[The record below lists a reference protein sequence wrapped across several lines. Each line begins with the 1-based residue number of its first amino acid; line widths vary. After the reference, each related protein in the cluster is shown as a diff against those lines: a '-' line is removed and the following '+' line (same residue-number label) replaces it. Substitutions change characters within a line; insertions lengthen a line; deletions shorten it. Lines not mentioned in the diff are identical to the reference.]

1 MTAPRRLLRVLTC
14 GSVDDGK
21 STLIGRLLHDCG
33 ALPDDAIEQLHVES
47 RARGF
52 DGPDY
57 SLLVDGLEAE
67 REQGITIDVAYRY
80 FDTPAARVIVADC
93 PGHEQYTRNMATGAS
108 TADLAILLIDAR
120 KGVLPQ
126 TRRHAFVA
134 QLLGVREAVLAINK
148 IDLAGFDEDVFRA
161 CVAAFE
167 QATAKHPFARVS
179 AIPTSALAGDN
190 VVARSKRMPWYRGP
204 TLREA
209 LELANIDRPEPPHL
223 RFPVQRVQRDGE
235 GRLYQGWL
243 AGGRVGPGD
252 RVVVAA
258 SGREAVV
265 TEVMTPG
272 GGAADTRG
280 CAAALRLDRELDIS
294 RGDLIAAPDAR
305 PEVADQVQAKLIWMA
320 AEPLLP
326 GRDYLAKVGTRTLRA
341 SVTSI
346 RGRIDIETFDKV
358 PARQLE
364 LNDIG
369 VCHLRFSERVA
380 FDAYADNRATGSFI
394 LIDRQTSA
402 TVGAGLIDFAL
413 RRAANVSPQALDV
426 DRAARARLLGQR
438 PRLLWFTG
446 LSGAGKSTIA
456 NLVEKRLHAE
466 GRLTYTLDGDNVRH
480 GLNRDLGFSPADRV
494 ENIRRV
500 AEVSKLMLD
509 AGLIVLTAF
518 ISPFR
523 AERAM
528 ARELVGADFIEV
540 FIDTPLSEAEQRDV
554 KGLYARA
561 RRGEIANFTGISSP
575 YEPPETPEIRIHTTR
590 LSAEEA
596 AELIC
601 GYLTGLQP

>member
-1 MTAPRRLLRVLTC
+1 MNAPRRLLRVLTC

-21 STLIGRLLHDCG
+21 STLIGRLLYDCG
-33 ALPDDAIEQLHVES
+33 ALPDDVVERLHAES

-67 REQGITIDVAYRY
+67 REQGITIDVAYGY
-80 FDTPAARVIVADC
+80 LDTPGARVIVADC

-120 KGVLPQ
+120 KGVLAQ

-148 IDLAGFDEDVFRA
+148 IDLAGYDESVFDA

-167 QATAKHPFARVS
+167 QATEKRPFARVS
-179 AIPTSALAGDN
+179 AIPTSALGGDN
-190 VVARSKRMPWYRGP
+190 VVARSEHMAWYSGP
-204 TLREA
+204 TLLEA
-209 LELANIDRPEPPHL
+209 LERATIDRPQPPHL
-223 RFPVQRVQRDGE
+223 RYPVQRVQRDGE
-235 GRLYQGWL
+235 GRLYLGWL
-243 AGGRVGPGD
+243 AGGSVGVGD
-252 RVVVAA
+252 RVLVSA

-265 TEVMTPG
+265 TEVVTPG
-272 GGAADTRG
+272 GGPADTPG

-294 RGDLIAAPDAR
+294 RGDLLAAAHAR

-326 GRDYLAKVGTRTLRA
+326 GRDYLAKVGAKTVRA
-341 SVTSI
+341 SITSI
-346 RGRIDIETFDKV
+346 RGRIDIETFGKA
-358 PARQLE
+358 PARQLD

-380 FDAYADNRATGSFI
+380 FDAYADNRSTGSFI

-413 RRAANVSPQALDV
+413 RRAANISLQALDV
-426 DRAARARLLGQR
+426 DRAARAQLLGQR

-494 ENIRRV
+494 ENIRRI

-540 FIDTPLSEAEQRDV
+540 FVDTPLSEAEQRDV

-575 YEPPETPEIRIHTTR
+575 YEPPEAPEIRIDTTR
-590 LSAEEA
+590 LSAEEG

-601 GYLTGLQP
+601 AYLARLQP